1 MKPCSRFH
9 RIKALAE
16 RDIASHTSHA
26 ERHAGKS
33 SAKVSATLAV
43 EARHSMAKA
52 LSRHYQNCPECT

>member
-1 MKPCSRFH
+1 MKPCPRFH

-16 RDIASHTSHA
+16 RDAATHTSHA
-26 ERHAGKS
+26 KRHTGKP

-52 LSRHYQNCPECT
+52 LSRHYQNCPECA